1 MLDSP
6 SMPVAL
12 PVLASVCASAL
23 KRFPP
28 PPDWLLDDPI
38 TVSSSRHIE
47 DFVSFLH
54 TGIALATRSAFD
66 GNSVLSTTGEAL
78 SCDDIV
84 ESLIYWTRLA
94 VRGLECSEQDD
105 VSDVCDLTDE
115 LNMVIGIL
123 ATTVGTAPDRGMVD
137 SDRDVKWTI
146 LDSLRRQ
153 FEM

>member
-1 MLDSP
+1 
-6 SMPVAL
+6 MPVAL

-47 DFVSFLH
+47 DVVTFLR
-54 TGIALATRSAFD
+54 TGITLASRSAFD

-94 VRGLECSEQDD
+94 VRGLECSDQDD
-105 VSDVCDLTDE
+105 VGDVGDLTDE
-115 LNMVIGIL
+115 L
-123 ATTVGTAPDRGMVD
+123 GMVLD
-137 SDRDVKWTI
+137 VLVAVDEKRGRQSDHDDDGKWTI

-153 FEM
+153 FEL